1 MVNKRYTCDHPNNK
15 CQVTFNNT
23 SNSIIESSAINLSKR
38 IQRFSGQITYVA
50 RMDITNLGVAA
61 GSSMTNIRSPPRNF

>member
-15 CQVTFNNT
+15 CPVTFNNT

-38 IQRFSGQITYVA
+38 IQRFGGQIRYIERT
-50 RMDITNLGVAA
+50 DITNLGVAS
-61 GSSMTNIRSPPRNF
+61 GSSTTNIRSPPRNF